1 MTYAIHKIEGLPKVE
16 ESRKV
21 TFENIRYG
29 MMVEVLNYNDGGYH
43 AGCKVHFFN
52 KKGVLVG
59 NYYEF
64 MPYERLRLRRHKKY
78 DYPRFFMGKNYLKRK
93 TPFGERFKMR
103 LFIGL
108 CNIITRLI
116 KYTQRIID

>member
-29 MMVEVLNYNDGGYH
+29 MMVEVLDYNSSGYH
-43 AGCKVHFFN
+43 SGCKVHFFN

-64 MPYERLRLRRHKKY
+64 MPYERLRLRKEGVI
-78 DYPRFFMGKNYLKRK
+78 YPRFFMSFKRFRRK
-93 TPFGERFKMR
+93 TPLGERVKMWLFVR
-103 LFIGL
+103 LL
-108 CNIITRLI
+108 NLITVLI
-116 KYTQRIID
+116 KYTQRIVD